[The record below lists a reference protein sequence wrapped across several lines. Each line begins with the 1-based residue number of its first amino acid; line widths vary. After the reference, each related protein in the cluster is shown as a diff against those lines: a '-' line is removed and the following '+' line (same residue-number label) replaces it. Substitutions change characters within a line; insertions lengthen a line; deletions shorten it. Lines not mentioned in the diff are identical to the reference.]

1 VVFLQIHPGKTGG
14 DALNKRRS
22 GLYFLLC
29 HKMRGGTIPPMYAFI
44 TDARLGP
51 WPHFLRLLAGAWIL
65 PMLLSACGGGGT
77 SSVETPLP
85 MSVPAPVPVG
95 SASSTLGFSL
105 PRAGL
110 SAAELAVIVVEG
122 DAQSEAIASYYQ
134 AARAVPAANII
145 RVKLNTSSAAISV
158 SDFAAFKAEVDAKL
172 PAGVQATLLTWTAP
186 SRVVGTC
193 AMSITS
199 AMAFGYD
206 SKYCGGCSGTAP
218 SSYFDSESKQAW
230 VNHKIRPS
238 MMLGAASLGAAKT
251 LIDRGVRADASQPSG
266 DGYLL
271 RTSDVARSVRFGD
284 YIGLPAAWAGRLK
297 LNYIDNSAAA
307 AADFIEAKSDIL
319 FYFTGLA
326 NVPKLASLS
335 FRPGAVADH
344 LTSFGGSLPGA
355 GQMAVTGWL
364 DAGATASYG
373 TVEEPCNYTQ
383 KFPQAS
389 VLMDHYFR
397 GETVIEAYWKSV
409 QWPGQGLFVGEP
421 LARPFTDSPSF
432 TLESGQYVISTRA
445 LRSNASYSLE
455 YRAGATGSWTAL
467 ATFEISR
474 AEAQT
479 LRSPLPPANATELRW
494 RGPCPDN
501 SALQCT
507 L

>member
-1 VVFLQIHPGKTGG
+1 MN
-14 DALNKRRS
+14 ALN
-22 GLYFLLC
+22 F
-29 HKMRGGTIPPMYAFI
+29 
-44 TDARLGP
+44 DARLGSRP
-51 WPHFLRLLAGAWIL
+51 QWQPLRGCLLLVSILLLA
-65 PMLLSACGGGGT
+65 ACGGGGS
-77 SSVETPLP
+77 SSVAEA
-85 MSVPAPVPVG
+85 PAPTPVPIG
-95 SASSTLGFSL
+95 SATTTPGFSL

-110 SAAELAVIVVEG
+110 GPAELAVIVVDG
-122 DAQSEAIASYYQ
+122 DAQSEAIAGYYQ
-134 AARAVPAANII
+134 TARGIPAANII
-145 RVKLNTSSAAISV
+145 RVKLNTGSATISV
-158 SDFAAFKAEVDAKL
+158 TDFAALKADVDAKL
-172 PAGVQATLLTWTAP
+172 PAGVQASLLTWTAP

-206 SKYCGGCSGTAP
+206 SKYCGGCSGTAL
-218 SSYFDSESKQAW
+218 SSYFDAESKQAW
-230 VNHKIRPS
+230 VDHKIRPS
-238 MMLGAASLGAAKT
+238 MMLGAASLAAAKT
-251 LIDRGVRADASQPSG
+251 LIDRGVRADASQPAG

-271 RTSDVARSVRFGD
+271 RTSDAARSVRFPD
-284 YIGLPAAWAGRLK
+284 YTGLPAAWAGRLK
-297 LNYIDNSAAA
+297 LNYSDNSAGA
-307 AADFIEAKSDIL
+307 AADFVEAKSDIL

-326 NVPKLASLS
+326 SVPKLASLN

-344 LTSFGGSLPGA
+344 LTSYGGLLPGA
-355 GQMAVTGWL
+355 GQMPVTDWL

-389 VLMDHYFR
+389 VLIEHYYR

-421 LARPFTDSPSF
+421 LARPFPDSPSF
-432 TLESGQYVISTRA
+432 TLENGQYLISTRA

-455 YRAGATGSWTAL
+455 YRAGTAGTWTAL
-467 ATFEISR
+467 AAFKTVR

-494 RGPCPDN
+494 RGPCPSN

>member
-1 VVFLQIHPGKTGG
+1 VVFLQIRPRQGG
-14 DALNKRRS
+14 ELASNKRRS
-22 GLYFLLC
+22 ADYLSLC
-29 HKMRGGTIPPMYAFI
+29 HKLQGGTIRPMVAFN
-44 TDARLGP
+44 TPTYPGRWLQ
-51 WPHFLRLLAGAWIL
+51 FVLL
-65 PMLLSACGGGGT
+65 MLLSACGGGGGS
-77 SSVETPLP
+77 SSVAVPT
-85 MSVPAPVPVG
+85 PAPVPVG
-95 SASSTLGFSL
+95 SAATTLGFTL

-110 SAAELAVIVVEG
+110 VATDLAVIVVDG

-134 AARAVPAANII
+134 AARGIPAANII
-145 RVKLNTSSAAISV
+145 RVKLNTSSATISV
-158 SDFAAFKAEVDAKL
+158 PDFAALKAEVDAKL

-199 AMAFGYD
+199 AMAFGFD
-206 SKYCGGCSGTAP
+206 SKYCGGCSATAA

-230 VNHKIRPS
+230 VDHKIRPS
-238 MMLGAASLGAAKT
+238 MMLGAASLAAAKT
-251 LIDRGVRADASQPSG
+251 LIDRGVRADASQPGG

-271 RTSDVARSVRFGD
+271 RTSDAARSVRFGD
-284 YIGLPAAWAGRLK
+284 YTGLPSAWSGRLK
-297 LNYIDNSAAA
+297 LSYIDNSAGA
-307 AADFIEAKSDIL
+307 AADFIEARSEVL

-326 NVPKLASLS
+326 NVPKLASIGFL
-335 FRPGAVADH
+335 PGAVADH
-344 LTSFGGSLPGA
+344 LTSHGGILPRT
-355 GQMAVTGWL
+355 GQMPVTDWL

-389 VLMDHYFR
+389 VLIEHYYR

-421 LARPFTDSPSF
+421 LARPFPDRPSF
-432 TLESGQYVISTRA
+432 TLDNDQYLISTRA

-455 YRAGATGSWTAL
+455 YRAGATGTWTAL
-467 ATFEISR
+467 AAFNIGR

-494 RGPCPDN
+494 RGPCASN

>member
-1 VVFLQIHPGKTGG
+1 MSAFSLDSKF
-14 DALNKRRS
+14 S
-22 GLYFLLC
+22 
-29 HKMRGGTIPPMYAFI
+29 PM
-44 TDARLGP
+44 TQ
-51 WPHFLRLLAGAWIL
+51 FLRFLGSALLPVVL
-65 PMLLSACGGGGT
+65 PLTLLSACGGGGG
-77 SSVETPLP
+77 SSAVEAPSP
-85 MSVPAPVPVG
+85 VPVPVG
-95 SASSTLGFSL
+95 SATSTLGFKL
-105 PRAGL
+105 PSPGL
-110 SAAELAVIVVEG
+110 LAADLAVIVVEG
-122 DAQSEAIASYYQ
+122 DALSESIASYYQ
-134 AARAVPAANII
+134 SARGIPSANII
-145 RVKLNTSSAAISV
+145 RVKLNTASATISV
-158 SDFAAFKAEVDAKL
+158 ADFAALKGEIDAKL

-199 AMAFGYD
+199 AMALGYD
-206 SKYCGGCSGTAP
+206 GKYCGGCSGTAAP
-218 SSYFDSESKQAW
+218 GYFDSESKQAW
-230 VNHKIRPS
+230 VDHKIRPS
-238 MMLGAASLGAAKT
+238 MMLGAGSLAAAKS
-251 LIDRGVRADASQPSG
+251 LIDRGVRADASQPIG

-271 RTSDVARSVRFGD
+271 RTSDGARSVRFGD
-284 YIGLPAAWAGRLK
+284 YTGLPAAWASRLK
-297 LNYIDNSAAA
+297 LNYIDNSAGA
-307 AADFIEAKSDIL
+307 AADFIEAKSEVL

-344 LTSFGGSLPGA
+344 LTSYGGMLPGS
-355 GQMAVTGWL
+355 GQMPITDWL

-373 TVEEPCNYTQ
+373 TVEEPCNYLQ

-389 VLMDHYFR
+389 VLLDHYYR

-421 LARPFTDSPSF
+421 LARPFADSPSF
-432 TLESGQYVISTRA
+432 TLENGQYLISTRA

-455 YRAGATGSWTAL
+455 YRAGSAGSWTAL
-467 ATFEISR
+467 ATFKIAR

-494 RGPCPDN
+494 RGPCPTN